1 MVFIRNNSCF
11 WYTPP
16 FSRSTFRI
24 VTNSPDA
31 AGQGGRTGG
40 RGQDRGTVLLS
51 CFHMRL
57 DADELRIFLEGP
69 CQGDQPEDDGLKRLL
84 DAETIARLREVSGCG
99 KIQADWWIA

>member
-1 MVFIRNNSCF
+1 LLLVH
-11 WYTPP
+11 PP
-16 FSRSTFRI
+16 IQQKHLSYCHQF
-24 VTNSPDA
+24 
-31 AGQGGRTGG
+31 AGCCRTG
-40 RGQDRGTVLLS
+40 GQDRGTVLLS